1 MARILIIDDEPNLR
15 SMLRRMLHQA
25 GHQVSEASNGAE
37 GIKLYKQDQP
47 DLIITDILMPEK
59 EGIETILA
67 LHRSD
72 PDLPI
77 IAISGG
83 GRSGGADFL
92 CIAEKLGARHT
103 LSKPFR
109 GDQLLGAVS
118 ESLSVISS

>member
-25 GHQVSEASNGAE
+25 GHQVSEAGNGAE
-37 GIKLYKQDQP
+37 GIDSYERDPP
-47 DLIITDILMPEK
+47 DLVITDIIMPIK
-59 EGIETILA
+59 EGIETIIA
-67 LHRSD
+67 LHRAD

-83 GRSGGADFL
+83 GRSGGKDFL
-92 CIAEKLGARHT
+92 SSAEKLGARHT

-109 GDQLLGAVS
+109 GEQLLGAVS
-118 ESLSVISS
+118 ESLSGKSS

>member
-1 MARILIIDDEPNLR
+1 MARIMIIDDEPNLR
-15 SMLRRMLHQA
+15 SMLRRMLYQA
-25 GHQVSEASNGAE
+25 GHQVSEAGNGAE
-37 GIKLYKQDQP
+37 GIDMYERDPP
-47 DLIITDILMPEK
+47 DLVITDILMPEK

-67 LHRSD
+67 LHRAD

-92 CIAEKLGARHT
+92 CIAENLGARHT

-118 ESLSVISS
+118 ESLSAISS

>member
-1 MARILIIDDEPNLR
+1 MARILIIDDEPNVR

-25 GHQVSEASNGAE
+25 GHQVSEAGNGAE
-37 GIKLYKQDQP
+37 GIDLYERDLP

-59 EGIETILA
+59 EGIETIIA
-67 LHRSD
+67 LHRAD

-83 GRSGGADFL
+83 GHSGGMDFL
-92 CIAEKLGARHT
+92 CVAEKLGARHT

-118 ESLSVISS
+118 ESLSANS

>member
-25 GHQVSEASNGAE
+25 GHQVNEAGNGAE
-37 GIKLYKQDQP
+37 GIDSYERDPP

-59 EGIETILA
+59 EGIETIIA
-67 LHRSD
+67 LHRAN

-83 GRSGGADFL
+83 ARSGGTDFL
-92 CIAEKLGARHT
+92 DIAAKLGARHT

-109 GDQLLGAVS
+109 RDQLLGAVS
-118 ESLSVISS
+118 ESLSANSG